1 MLTSGALNRHVVVW
15 CAGVLEYASDQWIL
29 D

>member
-1 MLTSGALNRHVVVW
+1 MLTSGALNRHVIFW
-15 CAGVLEYASDQWIL
+15 CAGVLEYASGQWIL